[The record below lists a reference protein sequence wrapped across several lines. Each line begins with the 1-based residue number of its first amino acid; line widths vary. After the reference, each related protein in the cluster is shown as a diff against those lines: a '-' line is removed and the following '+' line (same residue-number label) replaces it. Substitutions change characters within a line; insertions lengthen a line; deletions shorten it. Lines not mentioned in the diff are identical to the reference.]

1 MSVIRV
7 GRTLAPATA
16 GVSIEEA
23 PAAFLRTSTT
33 PAQVSVLPPT
43 ASAVGGAAAE
53 RRAIVGGYALFGV
66 GILITG
72 IAALVTVI
80 PDGRPGT
87 AFDVFA
93 LLYIFAQSIERLIEP
108 ISRFVAGTGTG
119 ADGKERSNKDEAK
132 DKRATAINAALE
144 ATDAASKKQAVD
156 EAAAAQKA
164 IDQARANAV
173 YWMWGVATLLGILA
187 AAAFGVR
194 MLAAVG
200 VAAPLPILD
209 VWVTG
214 VIIGSGT
221 KPLHDLVERIRL
233 PKEEKDQETDA

>member
-7 GRTLAPATA
+7 GQTLAPATA

-23 PAAFLRTSTT
+23 PAALLRTSTT

-43 ASAVGGAAAE
+43 ASAVGGASAE
-53 RRAIVGGYALFGV
+53 KRAIVGAYVLFGA
-66 GILITG
+66 GLLITG
-72 IAALVTVI
+72 LSVLVKDV

-87 AFDVFA
+87 GFDVFA

-108 ISRFVAGTGTG
+108 VSKFVSGSGTSGSERTT
-119 ADGKERSNKDEAK
+119 KEEAK
-132 DKRATAINAALE
+132 DKRAAAINEAFE
-144 ATDAASKKQAVD
+144 ATDAAKKKGAVD
-156 EAAAAQKA
+156 QAAAAQKA
-164 IDQARANAV
+164 IDQTRANAV
-173 YWMWGVATLLGILA
+173 YWMWGVATLLGLLA
-187 AAAFGVR
+187 ATFFGVR

-200 VAAPLPILD
+200 VAAPHPIFD

-214 VIIGSGT
+214 LIIGSGT

-233 PKEEKDQETDA
+233 PKEEKETDV